1 MLPAQVQWLRHSTK
15 PKIKLK
21 MENVSE
27 QAITQVWTISLILG
41 LVVTVVVAIL
51 LIMILNTARKI
62 LDGVHKIWIEGKL
75 VANNTIQIPIYLTVT
90 NQVVSK
96 IYDAAVKII
105 GKSAAIEQHAETCP
119 GCPACVLE
127 KK

>member
-1 MLPAQVQWLRHSTK
+1 
-15 PKIKLK
+15 

-27 QAITQVWTISLILG
+27 EAISKVWIISLVLG
-41 LVVTVVVAIL
+41 LVVTIVVAIL
-51 LIMILNTARKI
+51 LIMIRNTARKI
-62 LDGVHKIWIEGKL
+62 LGGVQKIWTEGKL

-96 IYDAAVKII
+96 IYDTAVKII
-105 GKSAAIEQHAETCP
+105 GGAKAIETHASGCS

-127 KK
+127 HKKAI